1 MNSQT
6 IWRWLGKAALCCLL
20 GQVASA
26 GAGVGAG
33 AGAPVGQAACDAADA
48 AVPWQQVA
56 AGVWVWSPP
65 AVADVA
71 AANAGFVMPVSAL
84 VDGTRALVIDPG
96 PSWLHGMRVR
106 SSLRCQTGANVFA
119 VVNTHAHAENVLGN
133 AAFADAK
140 AIYALRETAD
150 AMAVRCPQ
158 CLESLTTRV
167 GTDAMRDTRIVLP
180 THRLVPG
187 QDLLW
192 GRHRL
197 RVLPAEQG
205 HTDGDLVLWLP
216 TAGWLWAGGL
226 AYEGRVPEL
235 AQGSVEGWL
244 AALDRLMALRP
255 NGVVSATVSA
265 ARTAG
270 DTPAALLATR
280 GYLAALRDRVWAAMD
295 AGASPHDTA
304 LLTLP
309 AYAHWAGYAERHG
322 FNAQRAWRELERAWM
337 DRVPVAAPT
346 PPVAPKRD

>member
-1 MNSQT
+1 MNTQT

-20 GQVASA
+20 GQVA
-26 GAGVGAG
+26 GAG
-33 AGAPVGQAACDAADA
+33 ADSGASVAVGPAACDAADA
-48 AVPWQQVA
+48 ALPWQQVA
-56 AGVWVWSPP
+56 AGVWVWSPS
-65 AVADVA
+65 AAADVS

-84 VDGTRALVIDPG
+84 VDGSRALVIDTG
-96 PSWLHGMRVR
+96 PSFLHGMRVR
-106 SSLRCQTGANVFA
+106 SSLRCQVGATVFA

-133 AAFADAK
+133 AAFADAE

-150 AMAVRCPQ
+150 AMAERCPQ
-158 CLESLTTRV
+158 CLESLTARV
-167 GTDAMRDTRIVLP
+167 GADAMRGTRIVLP

-197 RVLPAEQG
+197 HVLAAEQG

-216 TAGWLWAGGL
+216 AAGWLWAGGL

-244 AALDRLMALRP
+244 AALDRLIALRP
-255 NGVVSATVSA
+255 KGVVSAVVSE

-280 GYLAALRDRVWAAMD
+280 GYLVALRDRVWAAMD

-304 LLTLP
+304 LLELP
-309 AYAHWAGYAERHG
+309 AYTHWAGYTARHG

-337 DRVPVAAPT
+337 DRVPVAAPI
-346 PPVAPKRD
+346 PPVATQSD